1 MQRRSILKAAA
12 GAAAVLGAPRLRAQ
26 AWPNGPVRIIVGF
39 PPGGGTDALA
49 RVVGPA
55 ASYDVSVSGA
65 SVDAT
70 RFDRVH
76 FVGTR
81 IARAHAPVLDRLELE
96 LRGVAIDRKERRLTA
111 LAAAN
116 GALQIR
122 SADLADYLS
131 ARGWMEDAQV
141 VLGAPD
147 RVTITGIPKV
157 GGIPVPIRDGA
168 ELQGRLVAQGAQ
180 LVVADR
186 HWPDAYDAVADRDWD
201 AVVEVSWQPGFV
213 RGALEALGRRARH
226 WTYVSSGNVY
236 ASSATTVSLFCRATV
251 LPKSPSSTGP
261 RPAEPD

>member
-1 MQRRSILKAAA
+1 MRVRLALAFAAA
-12 GAAAVLGAPRLRAQ
+12 LAVLASCATYLDSRAEAALRE
-26 AWPNGPVRIIVGF
+26 
-39 PPGGGTDALA
+39 ALA

-96 LRGVAIDRKERRLTA
+96 LRGVAIDRKERRLIA

-131 ARGWMEDAQV
+131 ARGWVEDARV
-141 VLGAPD
+141 VLAAPD
-147 RVTITGIPKV
+147 RVTIIGIPKV
-157 GGIPVPIRDGA
+157 GGIPVPVRDGA

-180 LVVADR
+180 LRLVVEAVR
-186 HWPDAYDAVADRDWD
+186 IGGVQAPPFARALLERAFNPLFDAAPYPLPARIDAVEVDADAIRIT
-201 AVVEVSWQPGFV
+201 A
-213 RGALEALGRRARH
+213 
-226 WTYVSSGNVY
+226 SGSRLTSELV
-236 ASSATTVSLFCRATV
+236 T
-251 LPKSPSSTGP
+251 P
-261 RPAEPD
+261 